1 MSDTIPMRIFRLRG
15 GESGRG
21 RRAETPARIPW
32 RGWKDILL
40 RLYDEIFEDRIST
53 IAAGT
58 AFFILLSLVPAL
70 GALVALYGLVA
81 DPATINQHLS
91 DLRGFLPEAMLDL
104 LGAELTRLEQQ
115 RTSLG
120 VGFAVSLLITLW
132 SANSGMKALFDA
144 MNVAYEEEEK
154 RGFLELL
161 AISALSTIGG
171 LAFFVL
177 ALNVVVG
184 IPVVIAYFP
193 LGPAGNLLIS
203 IVPAIVLF
211 LVAVTGL
218 ALLYRYGPSR
228 AQARWQWVT
237 PGSLVAAFVWVIAS
251 ALFSFYLSRFA
262 NYSATYGSL
271 GAVVGVMMWI
281 YISLFIVLVGAELN
295 AEIERQTARDT
306 TTGPEMPLGSRGAAM
321 ADEVG
326 EARA

>member
-1 MSDTIPMRIFRLRG
+1 VADTISTRIFRLRA
-15 GESGRG
+15 GEHGRG
-21 RRAETPARIPW
+21 RRAGTPARIPW
-32 RGWKDILL
+32 QGWKDILL

-58 AFFILLSLVPAL
+58 AFFVLLSLVPGL
-70 GALVALYGLVA
+70 GALVALYGLIA
-81 DPATINQHLS
+81 DPATINHHLAS
-91 DLRGFLPEAMLDL
+91 LQGLLPEAMLDL
-104 LGAELTRLEQQ
+104 LGSELTRLEQQ

-120 VGFAVSLLITLW
+120 VGFAVSLLVTLW

-154 RGFLELL
+154 RGFFMLL
-161 AISALSTIGG
+161 GISALFTVGG
-171 LAFFVL
+171 ILFFAL
-177 ALNVVVG
+177 SLNVVVG
-184 IPVVIAYFP
+184 IPVILAYFP
-193 LGPAGNLLIS
+193 LGPAGNLLVS

-211 LVAVTGL
+211 GAAILGL

-228 AQARWQWVT
+228 VPARWQWIT
-237 PGSLVAAFVWVIAS
+237 PGSFLAALIWLIAS

-281 YISLFIVLVGAELN
+281 YLSLFIVLVGAELN

-306 TTGPEMPLGSRGAAM
+306 TVGPDKPLGSRGAAM

-326 EARA
+326 EARS